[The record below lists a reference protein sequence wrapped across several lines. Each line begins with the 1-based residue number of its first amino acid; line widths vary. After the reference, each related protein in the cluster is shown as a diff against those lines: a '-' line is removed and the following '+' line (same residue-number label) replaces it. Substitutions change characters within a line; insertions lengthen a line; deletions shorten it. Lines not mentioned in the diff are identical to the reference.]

1 MFVKR
6 LRAISLQIIYSTVY
20 ILYIVVVVVIIII
33 IIIIIIINHA
43 DLRHALLKM

>member
-20 ILYIVVVVVIIII
+20 ILYIVVGVVII